1 MENRRA
7 QEKINELH
15 RRICSHMREYIS
27 IVSKEGWEAGSFKRK
42 IMLNLNQEIFKIS
55 CNYGDK

>member
-7 QEKINELH
+7 QEKINELR
-15 RRICSHMREYIS
+15 RRIRSHMREHNS
-27 IVSKEGWEAGSFKRK
+27 IVSKEDWEAGSDKRK
-42 IMLNLNQEIFKIS
+42 MMSNLNQEIFKIN